1 MLHFKEESVG
11 IFIEP
16 IMLSSLTTSIGILFA
31 PLFLVQD
38 LRKVLFVYYSVTGM
52 TGTSDPVDNQGIL
65 NGTFS
70 SSPNT
75 QKASPNVEKKYSQE
89 LLEIYN
95 KLNSIEDSDVL
106 QKIVDIVE
114 DTGTFEI
121 TPSTFDFDLCRLDS
135 NTINTIKTCLQIS

>member
-1 MLHFKEESVG
+1 MSGESVV
-11 IFIEP
+11 P
-16 IMLSSLTTSIGILFA
+16 TMLSSFTTNIGILFA
-31 PLFLVQD
+31 ALFLAQD
-38 LRKVLFVYYSVTGM
+38 LRGVLFVYCSVTG
-52 TGTSDPVDNQGIL
+52 TLDPLDNQGIL
-65 NGTFS
+65 NGMLS

>member
-1 MLHFKEESVG
+1 MGLSGESVV
-11 IFIEP
+11 P
-16 IMLSSLTTSIGILFA
+16 TMLSSFTTNIGILFA
-31 PLFLVQD
+31 ALFLAQD
-38 LRKVLFVYYSVTGM
+38 LRGVLFVYCSVTG
-52 TGTSDPVDNQGIL
+52 TLDSVDNQGIL
-65 NGTFS
+65 NGMLS

>member
-1 MLHFKEESVG
+1 MGL
-11 IFIEP
+11 FIVP
-16 IMLSSLTTSIGILFA
+16 TMLSSFTANIGILFA
-31 PLFLVQD
+31 PLFLAQD
-38 LRKVLFVYYSVTGM
+38 LRGVLFVYYSVTG
-52 TGTSDPVDNQGIL
+52 TLDPVDNQGIL
-65 NGTFS
+65 NGMLS

>member
-1 MLHFKEESVG
+1 MGLSGESVV
-11 IFIEP
+11 P
-16 IMLSSLTTSIGILFA
+16 TMLSSFTTNIGILFA
-31 PLFLVQD
+31 ALFLAQD
-38 LRKVLFVYYSVTGM
+38 LRGVLFVYYSVTG
-52 TGTSDPVDNQGIL
+52 TLDPVDNQGIL
-65 NGTFS
+65 NGMLS